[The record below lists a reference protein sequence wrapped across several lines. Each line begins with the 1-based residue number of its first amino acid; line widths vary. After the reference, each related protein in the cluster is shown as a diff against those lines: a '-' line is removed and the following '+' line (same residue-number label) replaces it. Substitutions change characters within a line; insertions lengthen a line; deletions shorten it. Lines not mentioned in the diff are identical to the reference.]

1 MSNLIDPKSERRTRD
16 IAIWLVRLSTFV
28 SAAAALGLTWAFS
41 GLAQAYFSGKPPA
54 PAPTVVPAVP
64 VAAAP
69 VQQPPK
75 VEQTIVHHPSAA
87 VGAGAPRAPGP
98 AAPGAAAPRPPSSGP
113 APPPAP
119 PPPPVCKST
128 PSKPC

>member
-1 MSNLIDPKSERRTRD
+1 MPDQKSEKRTRD
-16 IAIWLVRLSTFV
+16 LAIWLVRLSTV
-28 SAAAALGLTWAFS
+28 GSAAGALGMTWYFS

-75 VEQTIVHHPSAA
+75 VDQTIVHHPSSA
-87 VGAGAPRAPGP
+87 AGAPGAPV
-98 AAPGAAAPRPPSSGP
+98 AAAPRPPSSGP
-113 APPPAP
+113 AAPPAP
-119 PPPPVCKST
+119 PPKPVCKST

>member
-1 MSNLIDPKSERRTRD
+1 MDQKSERRTRD
-16 IAIWLVRLSTFV
+16 LSIWLVRLSTFG
-28 SAAAALGLTWAFS
+28 SAAGALGMTWYFS

-69 VQQPPK
+69 VQAPPK
-75 VEQTIVHHPSAA
+75 VEQTVVHHPTSAA
-87 VGAGAPRAPGP
+87 GGGRAP
-98 AAPGAAAPRPPSSGP
+98 AAPAAPAAGAPRPPSSGP
-113 APPPAP
+113 GPAPAP